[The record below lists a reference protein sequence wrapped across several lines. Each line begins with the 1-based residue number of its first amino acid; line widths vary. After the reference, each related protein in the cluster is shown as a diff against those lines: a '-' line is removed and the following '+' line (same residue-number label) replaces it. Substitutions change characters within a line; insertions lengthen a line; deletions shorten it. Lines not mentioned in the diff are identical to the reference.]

1 RQQLDEWTRSLET
14 TGEQGSDS
22 ACDSGHPNPNLNP
35 IPTPR
40 THRSVP
46 AMSALSVLMA
56 GNWNCYYRRL
66 TIRAFWLRPALFGN
80 RPRRRWKCWNAI
92 STDHRR
98 HYWKNWGGPPH
109 SIPHSN
115 RTRRSHADDT
125 RTHCHRGQP
134 IPPRES
140 RSARTGRLWRRPASM
155 VERTR
160 TPAWR
165 TAYR

>member
-1 RQQLDEWTRSLET
+1 SARDVLVRMLDVCVDAAVKDRLTSAEPDGSGGELDDVHKQWLTALTRPDGTIDADPDALEDLRQQLDEWTRSLET

-66 TIRAFWLRPALFGN
+66 TIRAF
-80 RPRRRWKCWNAI
+80 
-92 STDHRR
+92 
-98 HYWKNWGGPPH
+98 
-109 SIPHSN
+109 
-115 RTRRSHADDT
+115 
-125 RTHCHRGQP
+125 
-134 IPPRES
+134 
-140 RSARTGRLWRRPASM
+140 
-155 VERTR
+155 
-160 TPAWR
+160 
-165 TAYR
+165 